1 MLEKL
6 QNIENKFLQIS
17 REMGNPEVASNPEIY
32 TKLAREYSDLE
43 PVVLKY
49 RQYRTVLSQIEDS
62 KSILQET
69 DDEEMKMLA
78 RDELAELESQ
88 KETLEKE
95 IQKLLV
101 PPDPTD
107 QKNTIVEVRA
117 GTGGDEAA
125 IFAGDL
131 YRMYSR
137 YCERNRWKME
147 LVNVNEGEHGG
158 FKEIIFS
165 INGKGAYGK
174 LKFESGVHRV
184 QRVPDT
190 ESQGR
195 IHTSAASVAVMPEAD
210 DVEIEIGPNDL
221 IIDVYRS
228 SGPGGQSVNTTD
240 SAVRITHKP
249 TGLVVTCQD
258 EKSQLKNKNKAMKV
272 LKARLYDIELRKQ
285 QESITSQRRNM
296 IRSGDRSEKIRT
308 YNFPQG
314 RVTDHRIG
322 LTLYRLNE
330 IMDGDLDLLVGE
342 LQVAEQAERLEAEAA
357 KAS

>member
-6 QNIENKFLQIS
+6 KNIEKKFLQIS
-17 REMGNPEVASNPEIY
+17 QEMGNPEVASNPDIY

-43 PVVLKY
+43 PLVLKY
-49 RQYRTVLSQIEDS
+49 RKYHAVLNQIEDS
-62 KSILQET
+62 KSILHEA

-78 RDELAELESQ
+78 RDELAELEPQ

-147 LVNVNEGEHGG
+147 MVNINEGEHGG

-221 IIDVYRS
+221 IVDVYRS

-272 LKARLYDIELRKQ
+272 LKARLYDVELRKQ

-330 IMDGDLDLLVGE
+330 IMDGDLDMLIDE
-342 LQVAEQAERLEAEAA
+342 LQIAEQAERLEEEAA

>member
-69 DDEEMKMLA
+69 DDEEMKTLA
-78 RDELAELESQ
+78 REELAELESQ

-314 RVTDHRIG
+314 RVTDHRIS

-330 IMDGDLDLLVGE
+330 IMDGELDLLVGE

>member
-69 DDEEMKMLA
+69 DDEEMKTLA
-78 RDELAELESQ
+78 REELAELESQ

-314 RVTDHRIG
+314 RVTDHRIS

-330 IMDGDLDLLVGE
+330 IMDGELDLLVGE
-342 LQVAEQAERLEAEAA
+342 LQVAEQTERLEAEAA